1 MITADN
7 KQRILS
13 VVNIFETGTP
23 DGEYDDISIFN
34 DGKGNTRQITFGR
47 SQTTEQGNL
56 KQLIQAYIA
65 NKGMFSN
72 DFKPYVDKIG
82 VIPLVDD
89 KDFIALLKRSAQEDE
104 TMIKTQD
111 TFFDKV
117 YYQPALKFFT
127 DNGFTFPLSMLV
139 IYDSYIHSGRI
150 LDFLRQ
156 RFSESPPAKG
166 GDEKAWIKAY
176 VKTRHEWLSGKS
188 EPLNKTIYRTKL
200 FMSAIDADD
209 WNLNSPLVA
218 NGTRS
223 RSAND
228 EMSTSGLIE
237 IIPVRG
243 YNRWGLRR
251 R

>member
-1 MITADN
+1 MITDDK

-56 KQLIQAYIA
+56 KLLIQAYIA

-82 VIPLVDD
+82 VTPLVDD
-89 KDFIALLKRSAQEDE
+89 KAFIALLKRAAQEDE

-111 TFFDKV
+111 AFFDKV
-117 YYQPALKFFT
+117 YFQPATKFFVT
-127 DNGFTFPLSMLV
+127 NGFSFPLSMLV
-139 IYDSYIHSGRI
+139 IYDSYIHSGSI
-150 LDFLRQ
+150 PEFLRK
-156 RFSESPPAKG
+156 RFPESPPVRG

-176 VKTRHEWLSGKS
+176 VAARHEWLSGKGA
-188 EPLNKTIYRTKL
+188 PLNKTIYRTQV
-200 FMSAIDADD
+200 FMTAIAADD
-209 WNLNSPLVA
+209 WMLGSPLVA

-223 RSAND
+223 RSLDD
-228 EMSTSGLIE
+228 EQPTDLIE

>member
-1 MITADN
+1 MITDDN

-23 DGEYDDISIFN
+23 DGNYADISIFN

-56 KQLIQAYIA
+56 KELVQAYIA

-72 DFKPYVDKIG
+72 DFRPYVDKIG
-82 VIPLVDD
+82 SVPLVDD
-89 KDFIALLKRSAQEDE
+89 KAFIGLLKRSAEEDE
-104 TMIKTQD
+104 VMIKTQD
-111 TFFDKV
+111 AFFDKV
-117 YYQPALKFFT
+117 YFQPAFKFFV
-127 DNGFTFPLSMLV
+127 DNGFSLPLSMLV
-139 IYDSYIHSGRI
+139 IYDSYIHSGSV
-150 LDFLRQ
+150 LDFLRK
-156 RFSESPPAKG
+156 RFPESPPVRG

-176 VKTRHEWLSGKS
+176 VNARHEWLSGKGN
-188 EPLNKTIYRTKL
+188 PLNKTIYRTQV
-200 FMSAIDADD
+200 FMTAMAAGD
-209 WNLNSPLVA
+209 WMLGSPLVA

-223 RSAND
+223 RGLDD
-228 EMSTSGLIE
+228 EPSELIE
-237 IIPVRG
+237 IVPIRG

>member
-23 DGEYDDISIFN
+23 DGEYDDISIFS

-56 KQLIQAYIA
+56 KQLIQSYIA

-82 VIPLVDD
+82 VTPLVDD
-89 KDFIALLKRSAQEDE
+89 KAFIALLKRAAQEDD
-104 TMIKTQD
+104 TMKTTQD
-111 TFFDKV
+111 AFFDKV
-117 YYQPALKFFT
+117 YYQPAFKFFT
-127 DNGFTFPLSMLV
+127 DNGFSYPLSMLV
-139 IYDSYIHSGRI
+139 IYDSYIHSGSI
-150 LDFLRQ
+150 LDFLRK
-156 RFSESPPAKG
+156 RFPESPPVRG

-176 VKTRHEWLSGKS
+176 VTARHEWLSGKG
-188 EPLNKTIYRTKL
+188 EPLNKTIYRTQVFL
-200 FMSAIDADD
+200 TAIAAGD
-209 WNLNSPLVA
+209 WNIGSPLVA

-223 RSAND
+223 RGLDD
-228 EMSTSGLIE
+228 ETSDLIE
-237 IIPVRG
+237 IIPVCG
-243 YNRWGLRR
+243 YNRWHLRR